1 MKMNKKALSIL
12 LAGATVASV
21 VVASTASASAYEAD
35 QFEEKFDELN
45 GATYGVIG
53 DFNSWGGDVA
63 LTDDDGDG
71 LYTATVSVPAEGS
84 TYKVRANSDWA
95 FSWGAANA
103 DGVTANSQDNC
114 SFTEDQYGKD
124 VTVYF
129 DTRTGKD
136 GVTTWYVGTEEPTVP
151 TPTPPESSQESSEE
165 SQVPEVPAGKY
176 AEAYKKAA
184 EQLGEE
190 NLPKYYFFD
199 NSESKWT
206 KVGAYWWTP
215 EENAAWPGQEAI
227 QIEGTDVWAVE
238 YNAETTKIIFNNL
251 VSDDDYTVDNPKAQ
265 TSDAKVDA
273 TVNAGNIYI
282 PNIES
287 KDVKED
293 GAAIT
298 YKEGNW
304 VVFDASG
311 EPSVVPEPSEEPST
325 PAPTTPTDNSKQ
337 PTTPSNAGKDGKNGV
352 NTGDSATPIALAA
365 VFAAAALTAVVL
377 TKKKV
382 SSK

>member
-1 MKMNKKALSIL
+1 MNKKALSIL
-12 LAGATVASV
+12 LAGATAASV
-21 VVASTASASAYEAD
+21 VVASAASASAVYED
-35 QFEEKFDELN
+35 FQLE

-63 LTDDDGDG
+63 LTDEDGDG

-84 TYKVRANSDWA
+84 SYKVRANGGWDY
-95 FSWGAANA
+95 SWGATNA

-114 SFTEDQYGKD
+114 KFDESVYGKD

-129 DTRTGKD
+129 DTRTGKS
-136 GVTTWYVGTEEPTVP
+136 GVDTWYVGTEEPAAP
-151 TPTPPESSQESSEE
+151 TPSESSQESSQESSEE
-165 SQVPEVPAGKY
+165 SSTPEVPAGKY
-176 AEAYKKAA
+176 AEAYKKAS

-190 NLPKYYFFD
+190 NLSKYYFFD
-199 NSESKWT
+199 NSESKWA

-215 EENAAWPGQEAI
+215 AENATWPGQEAI
-227 QIEGTDVWAVE
+227 QIEGTDVWAIE
-238 YNAETTKIIFNNL
+238 YNAEKTKIIFNNL
-251 VSDDDYTVDNPKAQ
+251 VSDDEYTVDNPKIQ
-265 TSDAKVDA
+265 TSDVKVDA
-273 TVNAGNIYI
+273 TANAGNIYI
-282 PNIES
+282 P
-287 KDVKED
+287 DVSSADAKED
-293 GAAIT
+293 GAAVT

-311 EPSVVPEPSEEPST
+311 EPSVVPEPSEEESSNSASADDSKTPST
-325 PAPTTPTDNSKQ
+325 P
-337 PTTPSNAGKDGKNGV
+337 SNDGKDGKKGV
-352 NTGDSATPIALAA
+352 ETGDSATPIALAA

>member
-21 VVASTASASAYEAD
+21 VVASTASASAVYED
-35 QFEEKFDELN
+35 FETE

-53 DFNSWGGDVA
+53 DFNTWEGDIA
-63 LTDDDGDG
+63 LTDEDGDG
-71 LYTATVSVPAEGS
+71 LYTATVSVPVPEEGAIS
-84 TYKVRANSDWA
+84 TYKVRANGGWDY
-95 FSWGAANA
+95 SWGATNA

-114 SFTEDQYGKD
+114 SFTEEQYGKD

-129 DTRTGKD
+129 DTRTGKS
-136 GVTTWYVGTEEPTVP
+136 GVDTWYVGTEEPEAP

-238 YNAETTKIIFNNL
+238 YNADTTKIIFNNL

-265 TSDAKVDA
+265 TTDVKVDA
-273 TVNAGNIYI
+273 TANAGNIYI

-287 KDVKED
+287 AEAKED

-311 EPSVVPEPSEEPST
+311 EPSVVPEPSEESSN

>member
-21 VVASTASASAYEAD
+21 VVASTASASAVYED
-35 QFEEKFDELN
+35 FETE

-53 DFNSWGGDVA
+53 DFNTWEGDVA
-63 LTDDDGDG
+63 LTDEDGDG
-71 LYTATVSVPAEGS
+71 LYTATVSVPVPEEGASS
-84 TYKVRANSDWA
+84 TYKVRANGGWDY
-95 FSWGAANA
+95 SWGAANA

-114 SFTEDQYGKD
+114 SFTEEQYGKD

-129 DTRTGKD
+129 DTRTGKGGID
-136 GVTTWYVGTEEPTVP
+136 TWYVGTEEPAAP
-151 TPTPPESSQESSEE
+151 APIPSEPSESSEE
-165 SQVPEVPAGKY
+165 PSVPEVPAGKY

-215 EENAAWPGQEAI
+215 EENATWPGQEAI
-227 QIEGTDVWAVE
+227 QIEGTDVWAVK

-251 VSDDDYTVDNPKAQ
+251 VPDKDAEGNVAYSPENPKAQ
-265 TSDAKVDA
+265 TTDVKVDA
-273 TVNAGNIYI
+273 TANAGNIYI

-287 KDVKED
+287 AEAKED

-311 EPSVVPEPSEEPST
+311 EASVVPEPSEEPSK
-325 PAPTTPTDNSKQ
+325 PAPAESKQ
-337 PTTPSNAGKDGKNGV
+337 PATPSNDGKDGKNGV
-352 NTGDSATPIALAA
+352 ETGDSATPIALAA

>member
-1 MKMNKKALSIL
+1 MNKKALSIL
-12 LAGATVASV
+12 LAGATAASV
-21 VVASTASASAYEAD
+21 VVASAASASAYEANE
-35 QFEEKFDELN
+35 FEEKFDELN
-45 GATYGVIG
+45 GATYGITG
-53 DFNSWGGDVA
+53 DLTGWGNTGTPDIA
-63 LTDDDGDG
+63 LTDEDGDG
-71 LYTATVSVPAEGS
+71 IYTATVSVPAEGS
-84 TYKVRANSDWA
+84 SYKVRANSDWA
-95 FSWGAANA
+95 FSWGATNSN
-103 DGVTANSQDNC
+103 GLTANSQDNC
-114 SFTEDQYGKD
+114 TFAEDQYGKD

-151 TPTPPESSQESSEE
+151 TPTPSESSQESSEE
-165 SQVPEVPAGKY
+165 SSTPDVPAGKY

-190 NLPKYYFFD
+190 NLSKYYFFD
-199 NSESKWT
+199 NSESKWE

-215 EENAAWPGQEAI
+215 AENAAWPGQEAI
-227 QIEGTDVWAVE
+227 QIEGTDVWAVQ
-238 YNAETTKIIFNNL
+238 YDAETTKIIFNNL
-251 VSDDDYTVDNPKAQ
+251 VSDDEYTVENPKIQ
-265 TSDAKVDA
+265 TSDVKVDA
-273 TVNAGNIYI
+273 TANAGNIYI
-282 PNIES
+282 P
-287 KDVKED
+287 DVSSADAKED
-293 GAAIT
+293 GAAVT

-311 EPSVVPEPSEEPST
+311 EPSVVPEPSEESSK
-325 PAPTTPTDNSKQ
+325 PAAPAEDSKK

-352 NTGDSATPIALAA
+352 ETGDSATPIALAA

>member
-1 MKMNKKALSIL
+1 MNKKALSIL
-12 LAGATVASV
+12 LAGATAASV
-21 VVASTASASAYEAD
+21 VVASAASASAVYED
-35 QFEEKFDELN
+35 FQLE

-63 LTDDDGDG
+63 LTDEDGDG

-84 TYKVRANSDWA
+84 TYKVRANGGWDY
-95 FSWGAANA
+95 SWGAANA
-103 DGVTANSQDNC
+103 DGFTANSQDNC
-114 SFTEDQYGKD
+114 SFTEEQYGKD

-129 DTRTGKD
+129 DTRTGKS
-136 GVTTWYVGTEEPTVP
+136 GVDTWYVGTEEPAAP
-151 TPTPPESSQESSEE
+151 TPSESSQESSQESSEE
-165 SQVPEVPAGKY
+165 SSTPEVPAGKY
-176 AEAYKKAA
+176 AEAYKKAS

-190 NLPKYYFFD
+190 NLSKYYFFD
-199 NSESKWT
+199 NSESKWA
-206 KVGAYWWTP
+206 KVGAYWWSP

-238 YNAETTKIIFNNL
+238 YNAETTRIIFNNL
-251 VSDDDYTVDNPKAQ
+251 VSDDEYTVDNPKIQ
-265 TSDAKVDA
+265 TSDVKVDA
-273 TVNAGNIYI
+273 TANAGNIYI
-282 PNIES
+282 P
-287 KDVKED
+287 DVSSADAKED
-293 GAAIT
+293 GAAVT

-311 EPSVVPEPSEEPST
+311 EPSVVPEPSEEPSSPAAST
-325 PAPTTPTDNSKQ
+325 PADNSKQ
-337 PTTPSNAGKDGKNGV
+337 PTTPSNAGKDGKKGV
-352 NTGDSATPIALAA
+352 DTGDSATPIALAA

>member
-21 VVASTASASAYEAD
+21 VVASTASASAVYED
-35 QFEEKFDELN
+35 FETE

-53 DFNSWGGDVA
+53 DFNTWEGDVA
-63 LTDDDGDG
+63 LTDEDGDG
-71 LYTATVSVPAEGS
+71 LYTATVSVPVPEEGAIS
-84 TYKVRANSDWA
+84 TFKVRANGGWDY
-95 FSWGAANA
+95 SWGAANA

-114 SFTEDQYGKD
+114 SFTEEQYGKD

-129 DTRTGKD
+129 DTRTGKG
-136 GVTTWYVGTEEPTVP
+136 GVDTWYVGTEEPAAP
-151 TPTPPESSQESSEE
+151 APIPSEPSESSEE
-165 SQVPEVPAGKY
+165 PSVPEVPAGKY

-265 TSDAKVDA
+265 TSDVKVDA
-273 TVNAGNIYI
+273 TANAGNIYI
-282 PNIES
+282 PNKES
-287 KDVKED
+287 ADVKED

-311 EPSVVPEPSEEPST
+311 EASVVPEPSEEPST
-325 PAPTTPTDNSKQ
+325 PASTPAESKQ
-337 PTTPSNAGKDGKNGV
+337 PATPSNDGKDGKNGV

>member
-1 MKMNKKALSIL
+1 MNKKALSIL
-12 LAGATVASV
+12 LAGATAASV
-21 VVASTASASAYEAD
+21 VVASAASASAVYED
-35 QFEEKFDELN
+35 FQLE

-63 LTDDDGDG
+63 LTDEDGDG

-84 TYKVRANSDWA
+84 TYKVRANGGWDY
-95 FSWGAANA
+95 SWGAANA
-103 DGVTANSQDNC
+103 DGFTANSQDNC
-114 SFTEDQYGKD
+114 SFTEEQYGKD

-129 DTRTGKD
+129 DTRTGKS
-136 GVTTWYVGTEEPTVP
+136 GVDTWYVGTEEPAAP
-151 TPTPPESSQESSEE
+151 TPSESSQESSEE
-165 SQVPEVPAGKY
+165 SSTPEVPAGKY
-176 AEAYKKAA
+176 AEAYKKAS

-190 NLPKYYFFD
+190 NLSKYYFFD
-199 NSESKWT
+199 NSESKWA
-206 KVGAYWWTP
+206 KVGAYWWSP

-251 VSDDDYTVDNPKAQ
+251 VSDDEYTVDNPKIQ
-265 TSDAKVDA
+265 TSDVKVDA
-273 TVNAGNIYI
+273 TANAGNIYI
-282 PNIES
+282 P
-287 KDVKED
+287 DVSSADAKED
-293 GAAIT
+293 GAAVT

-311 EPSVVPEPSEEPST
+311 EPSVVPEPSEEPSSPAAST
-325 PAPTTPTDNSKQ
+325 PADNSKQ
-337 PTTPSNAGKDGKNGV
+337 PTTPSNDGKDGKKGV
-352 NTGDSATPIALAA
+352 ETGDSATPIALAA

>member
-1 MKMNKKALSIL
+1 MNKKALSIL
-12 LAGATVASV
+12 LAGATAASV
-21 VVASTASASAYEAD
+21 VVASAASASAVYED
-35 QFEEKFDELN
+35 FQLE

-63 LTDDDGDG
+63 LTDEDGDG

-84 TYKVRANSDWA
+84 SYKVRANGGWDY
-95 FSWGAANA
+95 SWGATNA

-114 SFTEDQYGKD
+114 KFDESVYGKD

-129 DTRTGKD
+129 DTRTGKS
-136 GVTTWYVGTEEPTVP
+136 GVDTWYVGTEEPAAP
-151 TPTPPESSQESSEE
+151 TPSESSQESSQESSEE
-165 SQVPEVPAGKY
+165 SSTPEVPAGKY
-176 AEAYKKAA
+176 AEAYKKAS

-190 NLPKYYFFD
+190 NLSKYYFFD
-199 NSESKWT
+199 NSESKWA

-215 EENAAWPGQEAI
+215 AENATWPGQEAI
-227 QIEGTDVWAVE
+227 QIEGTDVWAIE
-238 YNAETTKIIFNNL
+238 YNAETTKIIFNNF
-251 VSDDDYTVDNPKAQ
+251 VSDDEYTVDNPKIQ
-265 TSDAKVDA
+265 TSDVKVDA
-273 TVNAGNIYI
+273 TANAGNIYI
-282 PNIES
+282 P
-287 KDVKED
+287 DVSSADAKEN
-293 GAAIT
+293 GAYVT

-311 EPSVVPEPSEEPST
+311 EPSVVPEPSEEESSNSAPADDSKTPST
-325 PAPTTPTDNSKQ
+325 P
-337 PTTPSNAGKDGKNGV
+337 SNDGKDGKKGV
-352 NTGDSATPIALAA
+352 ETGDSATPIALAA

>member
-1 MKMNKKALSIL
+1 MNKKALSIL
-12 LAGATVASV
+12 LAGATAASV
-21 VVASTASASAYEAD
+21 VVASAASASAVYED
-35 QFEEKFDELN
+35 FQLE

-63 LTDDDGDG
+63 LTDEDGDG

-84 TYKVRANSDWA
+84 SYKVRANGGWDY
-95 FSWGAANA
+95 SWGATNA

-114 SFTEDQYGKD
+114 KFDESVYGKD

-129 DTRTGKD
+129 DTRTGKS
-136 GVTTWYVGTEEPTVP
+136 GVDTWYVGTEEPAAP
-151 TPTPPESSQESSEE
+151 TPSESSQESSQESSEE
-165 SQVPEVPAGKY
+165 SSTPEVPAGKY
-176 AEAYKKAA
+176 AEAYKKAS

-190 NLPKYYFFD
+190 NLSKYYFFD
-199 NSESKWT
+199 NSESKWA

-215 EENAAWPGQEAI
+215 AENATWPGQEAI
-227 QIEGTDVWAVE
+227 QIEGTDVWAIE

-251 VSDDDYTVDNPKAQ
+251 VSDDEYTVDNPKIQ
-265 TSDAKVDA
+265 TSDVKVDA
-273 TVNAGNIYI
+273 TANAGNIYI
-282 PNIES
+282 P
-287 KDVKED
+287 DVSSADAKED
-293 GAAIT
+293 GAAVT

-311 EPSVVPEPSEEPST
+311 EPSVVPEPSEEESSNSASADDSKTPST
-325 PAPTTPTDNSKQ
+325 P
-337 PTTPSNAGKDGKNGV
+337 SNDGKDGKKGV
-352 NTGDSATPIALAA
+352 ETGDSATPIALAA

>member
-1 MKMNKKALSIL
+1 MNKKALSIL
-12 LAGATVASV
+12 LAGATAASV
-21 VVASTASASAYEAD
+21 VVASAASASAVYED
-35 QFEEKFDELN
+35 FQLE

-63 LTDDDGDG
+63 LTDEDGDG

-84 TYKVRANSDWA
+84 TYKVRANGGWDY
-95 FSWGAANA
+95 SWGAANA
-103 DGVTANSQDNC
+103 DGFTANSQDNC
-114 SFTEDQYGKD
+114 SFTEEQYGKD

-129 DTRTGKD
+129 DTRTGKS
-136 GVTTWYVGTEEPTVP
+136 GVDTWYVGTEEPAAP
-151 TPTPPESSQESSEE
+151 TPSESSQESSQESSEE
-165 SQVPEVPAGKY
+165 SSTPEVPAGKY
-176 AEAYKKAA
+176 AEAYKKAS

-190 NLPKYYFFD
+190 NLSKYYFFD
-199 NSESKWT
+199 NSESKWA
-206 KVGAYWWTP
+206 KVGAYWWSP

-251 VSDDDYTVDNPKAQ
+251 VSDDEYTVDNPKIQ
-265 TSDAKVDA
+265 TSDVKVDA
-273 TVNAGNIYI
+273 TANAGNIYI
-282 PNIES
+282 P
-287 KDVKED
+287 DVSSADAKED
-293 GAAIT
+293 GAAVT

-311 EPSVVPEPSEEPST
+311 EPSVVPEPSEEPSSPAAST
-325 PAPTTPTDNSKQ
+325 PADNSKQ
-337 PTTPSNAGKDGKNGV
+337 PTTPSNDGKDGKKGV
-352 NTGDSATPIALAA
+352 ETGDSATPIALAA

>member
-1 MKMNKKALSIL
+1 MNKKALSIL
-12 LAGATVASV
+12 LAGATAASV
-21 VVASTASASAYEAD
+21 VVASAASASAVYED
-35 QFEEKFDELN
+35 FQLE

-63 LTDDDGDG
+63 LTDEDGDG

-84 TYKVRANSDWA
+84 SYKVRANGGWDY
-95 FSWGAANA
+95 SWGATNA

-114 SFTEDQYGKD
+114 KFDESVYGKD

-129 DTRTGKD
+129 DTRTGKS
-136 GVTTWYVGTEEPTVP
+136 GVDTWYVGTEEPAAP
-151 TPTPPESSQESSEE
+151 TPSESSQESSQESSEE
-165 SQVPEVPAGKY
+165 SSTPEVPAGKY
-176 AEAYKKAA
+176 AEAYKKAS

-190 NLPKYYFFD
+190 NLSKYYFFD
-199 NSESKWT
+199 NSESKWA

-215 EENAAWPGQEAI
+215 AENATWPGQEAI
-227 QIEGTDVWAVE
+227 QIEGTDVWAIE
-238 YNAETTKIIFNNL
+238 YNAETTKIIFNNF
-251 VSDDDYTVDNPKAQ
+251 VSDDEYTVDNPKIQ
-265 TSDAKVDA
+265 TSDVKVDA
-273 TVNAGNIYI
+273 TANAGNIYI
-282 PNIES
+282 P
-287 KDVKED
+287 DVSSADAKED
-293 GAAIT
+293 GAAVT

-311 EPSVVPEPSEEPST
+311 EPSVVPEPSEEESSNSAPADDSKTPST
-325 PAPTTPTDNSKQ
+325 P
-337 PTTPSNAGKDGKNGV
+337 SNDGKDGKKGV
-352 NTGDSATPIALAA
+352 ETGDSATPIALAA

>member
-1 MKMNKKALSIL
+1 MNKKALSIL
-12 LAGATVASV
+12 LAGATAVSV
-21 VVASTASASAYEAD
+21 VVASAASASAVYED
-35 QFEEKFDELN
+35 FQLE

-63 LTDDDGDG
+63 LTDEDGDG

-84 TYKVRANSDWA
+84 TYKVRANGGWDY
-95 FSWGAANA
+95 SWGAANA
-103 DGVTANSQDNC
+103 DGFTANSQDNC
-114 SFTEDQYGKD
+114 SFTEEQYGKD

-129 DTRTGKD
+129 DTRTGKS
-136 GVTTWYVGTEEPTVP
+136 GVDTWYVGTEEPAAP
-151 TPTPPESSQESSEE
+151 TPSESSQESSQESSEE
-165 SQVPEVPAGKY
+165 SSTPEVPAGKY
-176 AEAYKKAA
+176 AEAYKKAS

-190 NLPKYYFFD
+190 NLSKYYFFD
-199 NSESKWT
+199 NSESKWA
-206 KVGAYWWTP
+206 KVGAYWWSP

-251 VSDDDYTVDNPKAQ
+251 VSDDEYTVDNPKIQ
-265 TSDAKVDA
+265 TSDVKVDA
-273 TVNAGNIYI
+273 TANAGNIYI
-282 PNIES
+282 P
-287 KDVKED
+287 DVSSADAKED
-293 GAAIT
+293 GAAVT

-311 EPSVVPEPSEEPST
+311 EPSVVPEPSEEPSSPAAST
-325 PAPTTPTDNSKQ
+325 PADNSKQ
-337 PTTPSNAGKDGKNGV
+337 PTTPSNDGKDGKKGV
-352 NTGDSATPIALAA
+352 ETGDSATPIALAA

>member
-1 MKMNKKALSIL
+1 MNKKALSIL
-12 LAGATVASV
+12 LAGATAASV
-21 VVASTASASAYEAD
+21 VVASAASASAVYED
-35 QFEEKFDELN
+35 FQLE
-45 GATYGVIG
+45 GATYGVVG

-63 LTDDDGDG
+63 LTDVALTDEDGDG

-84 TYKVRANSDWA
+84 SYKVRANGGWDY
-95 FSWGAANA
+95 SWGATNA

-114 SFTEDQYGKD
+114 KFDESVYGKD

-129 DTRTGKD
+129 DTRTGKS
-136 GVTTWYVGTEEPTVP
+136 GVDTWYVGTEEPAAP
-151 TPTPPESSQESSEE
+151 TPSESSQESSQESSEE
-165 SQVPEVPAGKY
+165 SSTPEVPAGKY
-176 AEAYKKAA
+176 AEAYKKAS

-190 NLPKYYFFD
+190 NLSKYYFFD
-199 NSESKWT
+199 NSESKWA

-215 EENAAWPGQEAI
+215 AENATWPGQEAI
-227 QIEGTDVWAVE
+227 QIEGTDVWAIE

-251 VSDDDYTVDNPKAQ
+251 VSDDEYTVDNPKIQ
-265 TSDAKVDA
+265 TSDVKVDA
-273 TVNAGNIYI
+273 TANAGNIYI
-282 PNIES
+282 P
-287 KDVKED
+287 DVSSADAKED
-293 GAAIT
+293 GAAVT

-311 EPSVVPEPSEEPST
+311 EPSVLPEPSEEESSNSASADDSKTPST
-325 PAPTTPTDNSKQ
+325 P
-337 PTTPSNAGKDGKNGV
+337 SNDGKDGKKGV
-352 NTGDSATPIALAA
+352 ETGDSATPIALAA

>member
-1 MKMNKKALSIL
+1 MNKKALSIL
-12 LAGATVASV
+12 LAGATAASV
-21 VVASTASASAYEAD
+21 VVASAASASAVYED
-35 QFEEKFDELN
+35 FQLE

-63 LTDDDGDG
+63 LTDEDGDG

-84 TYKVRANSDWA
+84 SYKVRANGGWDY
-95 FSWGAANA
+95 SWGATNA

-114 SFTEDQYGKD
+114 KFDESVYGKD

-129 DTRTGKD
+129 DTRTGKS
-136 GVTTWYVGTEEPTVP
+136 GVDTWYVGTEEPAAP
-151 TPTPPESSQESSEE
+151 TPSESSQESSQESSEE
-165 SQVPEVPAGKY
+165 SSTPEVPAGKY
-176 AEAYKKAA
+176 AEAYKKAS

-190 NLPKYYFFD
+190 NLSKYYFFD
-199 NSESKWT
+199 NSESKWA

-215 EENAAWPGQEAI
+215 AENATWPGQEAI
-227 QIEGTDVWAVE
+227 QIEGTDVWAIE

-251 VSDDDYTVDNPKAQ
+251 VSDDEYTVDNPKIQ
-265 TSDAKVDA
+265 TSDVKVDA
-273 TVNAGNIYI
+273 TANAGNIYI
-282 PNIES
+282 P
-287 KDVKED
+287 DVSSADAKED
-293 GAAIT
+293 GAAVT

-311 EPSVVPEPSEEPST
+311 EPSVVPEPSEEPSSPAAST
-325 PAPTTPTDNSKQ
+325 PADNSKQ
-337 PTTPSNAGKDGKNGV
+337 PTTPSNDGKDGKKGV
-352 NTGDSATPIALAA
+352 ETGDSATPIALAA

>member
-21 VVASTASASAYEAD
+21 VVASTASASAVYED
-35 QFEEKFDELN
+35 FETE

-53 DFNSWGGDVA
+53 DFNTWEGDVA
-63 LTDDDGDG
+63 LTDEDGDG
-71 LYTATVSVPAEGS
+71 LYTATVSVPVPEEGAIS
-84 TYKVRANSDWA
+84 TFKVRANGGWDY
-95 FSWGAANA
+95 SWGAANA
-103 DGVTANSQDNC
+103 DGFTANSQDNC
-114 SFTEDQYGKD
+114 SFTEEQYGKD

-129 DTRTGKD
+129 DTRTGKG
-136 GVTTWYVGTEEPTVP
+136 GVDTWYVGTEEPAAP
-151 TPTPPESSQESSEE
+151 APIPSEPSESSEE
-165 SQVPEVPAGKY
+165 PSVPEVPAGKY

-265 TSDAKVDA
+265 TSDVKVDA
-273 TVNAGNIYI
+273 TANAGNIYI
-282 PNIES
+282 PNKES
-287 KDVKED
+287 ADVKED

-311 EPSVVPEPSEEPST
+311 EASVVPEPSEEPST
-325 PAPTTPTDNSKQ
+325 PASTPAESKQ
-337 PTTPSNAGKDGKNGV
+337 PATPSNDGKDGKNGV

>member
-1 MKMNKKALSIL
+1 MNKKALSIL
-12 LAGATVASV
+12 LAGATAASV
-21 VVASTASASAYEAD
+21 VVASAASASAVYED
-35 QFEEKFDELN
+35 FQLE

-63 LTDDDGDG
+63 LTDVALTDEDGDG

-84 TYKVRANSDWA
+84 SYKVRANGGWDY
-95 FSWGAANA
+95 SWGATNA

-114 SFTEDQYGKD
+114 KFDESVYGKD

-129 DTRTGKD
+129 DTRTGKS
-136 GVTTWYVGTEEPTVP
+136 GVDTWYVGTEEPAAP
-151 TPTPPESSQESSEE
+151 TPSESSQESSQESSEE
-165 SQVPEVPAGKY
+165 SSTPEVPAGKY
-176 AEAYKKAA
+176 AEAYKKAS

-190 NLPKYYFFD
+190 NLSKYYFFD
-199 NSESKWT
+199 NSESKWA

-215 EENAAWPGQEAI
+215 AENATWPGQEAI
-227 QIEGTDVWAVE
+227 QIEGTDVWAIE

-251 VSDDDYTVDNPKAQ
+251 VSDDEYTVDNPKIQ
-265 TSDAKVDA
+265 TSDVKVDA
-273 TVNAGNIYI
+273 TANAGNIYI
-282 PNIES
+282 P
-287 KDVKED
+287 DVSSADAKED
-293 GAAIT
+293 GAAVT

-311 EPSVVPEPSEEPST
+311 EPSVVPEPSEEESSNSASADDSKTPST
-325 PAPTTPTDNSKQ
+325 P
-337 PTTPSNAGKDGKNGV
+337 SNDGKDGKKGV
-352 NTGDSATPIALAA
+352 ETGDSATPIALAA

>member
-1 MKMNKKALSIL
+1 MNKKALSIL
-12 LAGATVASV
+12 LAGATAASI
-21 VVASTASASAYEAD
+21 VVASAASASAVYED
-35 QFEEKFDELN
+35 FQLE

-63 LTDDDGDG
+63 LTDVALTDEDGDG

-84 TYKVRANSDWA
+84 SYKVRANGVWDY
-95 FSWGAANA
+95 SWGATNA

-114 SFTEDQYGKD
+114 KFDESVYGKD

-129 DTRTGKD
+129 DTRTGKS
-136 GVTTWYVGTEEPTVP
+136 GVDTWYVGTEEPAAP
-151 TPTPPESSQESSEE
+151 TPSESSQESSQESSEE
-165 SQVPEVPAGKY
+165 SSTPEVPAGKY
-176 AEAYKKAA
+176 AEAYKKAS

-190 NLPKYYFFD
+190 NLSKYYFFD
-199 NSESKWT
+199 NSESKWA

-215 EENAAWPGQEAI
+215 AENATWPGQEAI
-227 QIEGTDVWAVE
+227 QIEGTDVWAIE

-251 VSDDDYTVDNPKAQ
+251 VSDDEYTVDNPKIQ
-265 TSDAKVDA
+265 TSDVKVDA
-273 TVNAGNIYI
+273 TANAGNIYI
-282 PNIES
+282 P
-287 KDVKED
+287 DVSSADAKED
-293 GAAIT
+293 GAAVT

-311 EPSVVPEPSEEPST
+311 EPSVVPEPSEEESSNSASADDSKTPST
-325 PAPTTPTDNSKQ
+325 P
-337 PTTPSNAGKDGKNGV
+337 SNDGKDGKKGV
-352 NTGDSATPIALAA
+352 ETGDSATPIALAA

>member
-21 VVASTASASAYEAD
+21 VVASTASASATYED
-35 QFEEKFDELN
+35 FETE

-53 DFNSWGGDVA
+53 DFNTWEGDVA
-63 LTDDDGDG
+63 LTDEDGDG
-71 LYTATVSVPAEGS
+71 LYTATVSVPVPEEGAIS
-84 TYKVRANSDWA
+84 TFKVRANGGWDY
-95 FSWGAANA
+95 SWGAANA
-103 DGVTANSQDNC
+103 DGFTANSQDNC
-114 SFTEDQYGKD
+114 SFTEEQYGKD

-129 DTRTGKD
+129 DTRTGKGGID
-136 GVTTWYVGTEEPTVP
+136 TWYVGTEEPAAP
-151 TPTPPESSQESSEE
+151 APIPSEPSESSEE
-165 SQVPEVPAGKY
+165 PSVPEVPAGKY

-199 NSESKWT
+199 NSESKWA

-215 EENAAWPGQEAI
+215 EENAAWPGQEVI

-265 TSDAKVDA
+265 TSDVKVDA
-273 TVNAGNIYI
+273 TANAGNIYI

-287 KDVKED
+287 ADVKED

-311 EPSVVPEPSEEPST
+311 EASVVPEPSEEPST
-325 PAPTTPTDNSKQ
+325 PASTPAESKQ
-337 PTTPSNAGKDGKNGV
+337 PATPSNDGKDGKNGV

>member
-21 VVASTASASAYEAD
+21 VVASTASASAVYED
-35 QFEEKFDELN
+35 FETE

-53 DFNSWGGDVA
+53 DFNTWEGDVA
-63 LTDDDGDG
+63 LTDEDGDG
-71 LYTATVSVPAEGS
+71 LYTATVSVPVPEEGAIS
-84 TYKVRANSDWA
+84 TYKVRANGGWDY
-95 FSWGAANA
+95 SWGATNA

-114 SFTEDQYGKD
+114 SFTEEQYGKD

-129 DTRTGKD
+129 DTRTGKS
-136 GVTTWYVGTEEPTVP
+136 GVDTWYVGTEEPEAP
-151 TPTPPESSQESSEE
+151 APIPSEPSQESSEE
-165 SQVPEVPAGKY
+165 PSVPEVPAGKY

-251 VSDDDYTVDNPKAQ
+251 VSDDEYTVDNPKAQ
-265 TSDAKVDA
+265 TTDVKVDA
-273 TVNAGNIYI
+273 TANAGNIYI

-287 KDVKED
+287 AEAKED
-293 GAAIT
+293 GAAVT

-337 PTTPSNAGKDGKNGV
+337 PATPSNAGKDGKNGV

>member
-21 VVASTASASAYEAD
+21 VVASTASASAVYED
-35 QFEEKFDELN
+35 FETE

-53 DFNSWGGDVA
+53 DFNTWEGDVA
-63 LTDDDGDG
+63 LTDEDGDG
-71 LYTATVSVPAEGS
+71 LYTATVSVPVPEEGAIS
-84 TYKVRANSDWA
+84 TFKVRANGGWDY
-95 FSWGAANA
+95 SWGAANA
-103 DGVTANSQDNC
+103 DGFTANSQDNC
-114 SFTEDQYGKD
+114 SFTEEQYGKD

-129 DTRTGKD
+129 DTRTGKG
-136 GVTTWYVGTEEPTVP
+136 GVDTWYVGTEEPAAP
-151 TPTPPESSQESSEE
+151 APIPSEPSESSEE
-165 SQVPEVPAGKY
+165 PSVPEVPAGKY

-251 VSDDDYTVDNPKAQ
+251 VSDDEYTVDNPKAQ
-265 TSDAKVDA
+265 TTDVKVDA
-273 TVNAGNIYI
+273 AANAGNIYI

-287 KDVKED
+287 AEAKED
-293 GAAIT
+293 GAAVT

>member
-1 MKMNKKALSIL
+1 MNKKALSIL
-12 LAGATVASV
+12 LAGATAASV
-21 VVASTASASAYEAD
+21 VVASAASASAVYED
-35 QFEEKFDELN
+35 FQLE

-63 LTDDDGDG
+63 LTDVALTDEDGDG

-84 TYKVRANSDWA
+84 SYKVRANGGWDY
-95 FSWGAANA
+95 SWGATNA

-114 SFTEDQYGKD
+114 KFDESVYGKD

-129 DTRTGKD
+129 DTRTGKS
-136 GVTTWYVGTEEPTVP
+136 GVDTWYVGTEEPAAP
-151 TPTPPESSQESSEE
+151 TPSESSQESSQESSEE
-165 SQVPEVPAGKY
+165 SSTPEVPAGKY
-176 AEAYKKAA
+176 AEAYKKAS

-190 NLPKYYFFD
+190 NLSKYYFFD
-199 NSESKWT
+199 NSESKWA

-215 EENAAWPGQEAI
+215 AENATWPGQEAI
-227 QIEGTDVWAVE
+227 QIEGTDVWAIE

-251 VSDDDYTVDNPKAQ
+251 VSDDEYTVDNPKIQ
-265 TSDAKVDA
+265 TSDVKVDA
-273 TVNAGNIYI
+273 TANAGNIYI
-282 PNIES
+282 P
-287 KDVKED
+287 DVSSADAKED
-293 GAAIT
+293 GAAVT

-311 EPSVVPEPSEEPST
+311 EPSVVPEPSEEESSNSASADDSKTPST
-325 PAPTTPTDNSKQ
+325 P
-337 PTTPSNAGKDGKNGV
+337 SNDGKDGKKGV
-352 NTGDSATPIALAA
+352 ETGDSATPIALAA
-365 VFAAAALTAVVL
+365 VFAAAARTAVVL

>member
-1 MKMNKKALSIL
+1 MNKKALSIL
-12 LAGATVASV
+12 LAGATAASV
-21 VVASTASASAYEAD
+21 VVASAASASAYEAD

-45 GATYGVIG
+45 GATYSVIG
-53 DFNSWGGDVA
+53 DFNSWSGDVA
-63 LTDDDGDG
+63 LTDADGDG

-84 TYKVRANSDWA
+84 SYKVRANSDWA
-95 FSWGAANA
+95 FSWGATNA
-103 DGVTANSQDNC
+103 DGLTANSQDNC
-114 SFTEDQYGKD
+114 KFDESVYGKD

-136 GVTTWYVGTEEPTVP
+136 GVTTWYVGTEEPEAP
-151 TPTPPESSQESSEE
+151 TPTPSESSQESSEE
-165 SQVPEVPAGKY
+165 SSTPEVPAGKY
-176 AEAYKKAA
+176 AEAYKKAS

-190 NLPKYYFFD
+190 NLSKYYFFD
-199 NSESKWT
+199 NSESKWA

-215 EENAAWPGQEAI
+215 AENAAWPGQEAI
-227 QIEGTDVWAVE
+227 QIEGTDVWAIE

-251 VSDDDYTVDNPKAQ
+251 VSDDEYTVDNPKIQ
-265 TSDAKVDA
+265 TSDVKVDA
-273 TVNAGNIYI
+273 AANAGNIYI
-282 PNIES
+282 P
-287 KDVKED
+287 DVASADAKED
-293 GAAIT
+293 GAAVT

-311 EPSVVPEPSEEPST
+311 EPSVVPEPSEESSN
-325 PAPTTPTDNSKQ
+325 PAPTPADNSKQ
-337 PTTPSNAGKDGKNGV
+337 PTTPSNDGKDGKKGV
-352 NTGDSATPIALAA
+352 ETGDSATPIALAA

>member
-21 VVASTASASAYEAD
+21 VVASTASASAVYED
-35 QFEEKFDELN
+35 FETE

-53 DFNSWGGDVA
+53 DFNTWEGDVA
-63 LTDDDGDG
+63 LTDEDGDG
-71 LYTATVSVPAEGS
+71 LYTATVSVPVPEEGAIS
-84 TYKVRANSDWA
+84 TYKVRANGGWDY
-95 FSWGAANA
+95 SWGAANA
-103 DGVTANSQDNC
+103 DGFTANSQDNC
-114 SFTEDQYGKD
+114 SFTEEQYGKD

-129 DTRTGKD
+129 DTRTGKG
-136 GVTTWYVGTEEPTVP
+136 GVDTWYVGTEEPAAP
-151 TPTPPESSQESSEE
+151 APIPSEPSQESSEE
-165 SQVPEVPAGKY
+165 PSVPEVPAGKY

-215 EENAAWPGQEAI
+215 EENAAWPGQEVI

-265 TSDAKVDA
+265 TSDVKVDA
-273 TVNAGNIYI
+273 TANAGNIYI

-287 KDVKED
+287 ADVKED

-311 EPSVVPEPSEEPST
+311 EASVVPEPSEEPST
-325 PAPTTPTDNSKQ
+325 PASTPAESKQ
-337 PTTPSNAGKDGKNGV
+337 PATPSNDGKDGKNGV

>member
-1 MKMNKKALSIL
+1 MNKKALSIL
-12 LAGATVASV
+12 LAGATAASV
-21 VVASTASASAYEAD
+21 VVASAASASAVYED
-35 QFEEKFDELN
+35 FQLE

-63 LTDDDGDG
+63 LTDEDGDG

-84 TYKVRANSDWA
+84 SYKVRANGGWDY
-95 FSWGAANA
+95 SWGATNA

-114 SFTEDQYGKD
+114 KFDESVYGKD

-129 DTRTGKD
+129 DTRTGKS
-136 GVTTWYVGTEEPTVP
+136 GVDTWYVGTEEPAAP
-151 TPTPPESSQESSEE
+151 TPSESSQESSQESSEE
-165 SQVPEVPAGKY
+165 SSTPEVPAGKY
-176 AEAYKKAA
+176 AEAYKKAS

-190 NLPKYYFFD
+190 NLSKYYFFD
-199 NSESKWT
+199 NSESKWA

-215 EENAAWPGQEAI
+215 AENATWPGQEAI
-227 QIEGTDVWAVE
+227 QIEGTDVWAIE

-251 VSDDDYTVDNPKAQ
+251 VSDDEYTVDNPKIQ
-265 TSDAKVDA
+265 TSDVKVDA
-273 TVNAGNIYI
+273 TANAGNIYI
-282 PNIES
+282 P
-287 KDVKED
+287 DVSSADAKEN
-293 GAAIT
+293 GAAVT

-311 EPSVVPEPSEEPST
+311 EPSVVPEPSEEESSNSAPADDSKTPST
-325 PAPTTPTDNSKQ
+325 P
-337 PTTPSNAGKDGKNGV
+337 SNDGKDGKKGV
-352 NTGDSATPIALAA
+352 ETGDSATPIALAA

>member
-1 MKMNKKALSIL
+1 MNKKALSIL
-12 LAGATVASV
+12 LAGATAASV
-21 VVASTASASAYEAD
+21 VVASAASASAVYED
-35 QFEEKFDELN
+35 FQLE
-45 GATYGVIG
+45 GATYGVVG

-63 LTDDDGDG
+63 LTDVALTDEDGDG

-84 TYKVRANSDWA
+84 SYKVRANGGWDY
-95 FSWGAANA
+95 SWGATNA

-114 SFTEDQYGKD
+114 KFDESVYGKD

-129 DTRTGKD
+129 DTRTGKS
-136 GVTTWYVGTEEPTVP
+136 GVDTWYVGTEEPAAP
-151 TPTPPESSQESSEE
+151 TPSESSQESSQESSEE
-165 SQVPEVPAGKY
+165 SSTPEVPAGKY
-176 AEAYKKAA
+176 AEAYKKAS

-190 NLPKYYFFD
+190 NLSKYYFFD
-199 NSESKWT
+199 NSESKWA

-215 EENAAWPGQEAI
+215 AENATWPGQEAI
-227 QIEGTDVWAVE
+227 QIEGTDVWAIE

-251 VSDDDYTVDNPKAQ
+251 VSDDEYTVDNPKIQ
-265 TSDAKVDA
+265 TSDVKVDA
-273 TVNAGNIYI
+273 TANAGNIYI
-282 PNIES
+282 P
-287 KDVKED
+287 DVSSADAKED
-293 GAAIT
+293 GAAVT

-311 EPSVVPEPSEEPST
+311 EPSVVPEPSEEESSNSASADDSKTPST
-325 PAPTTPTDNSKQ
+325 P
-337 PTTPSNAGKDGKNGV
+337 SNDGKDGKKGV
-352 NTGDSATPIALAA
+352 ETGDSATPIALAA

>member
-1 MKMNKKALSIL
+1 MNKKALSIL
-12 LAGATVASV
+12 LAGATAASV
-21 VVASTASASAYEAD
+21 VVASAASASAVYED
-35 QFEEKFDELN
+35 FQLE

-63 LTDDDGDG
+63 LTDEDGDG

-84 TYKVRANSDWA
+84 SYKVRANGGWDY
-95 FSWGAANA
+95 SWGATNA

-114 SFTEDQYGKD
+114 KFDESVYGKD

-129 DTRTGKD
+129 DTRTGKS
-136 GVTTWYVGTEEPTVP
+136 GVDTWYVGTEEPAAP
-151 TPTPPESSQESSEE
+151 TPSESSQESSEE
-165 SQVPEVPAGKY
+165 SSTPEVPAGKY
-176 AEAYKKAA
+176 AEAYKKAS

-190 NLPKYYFFD
+190 NLSKYYFFD
-199 NSESKWT
+199 NSESKWA

-215 EENAAWPGQEAI
+215 AENATWPGQEAI
-227 QIEGTDVWAVE
+227 QIEGTDVWAIE

-251 VSDDDYTVDNPKAQ
+251 VSDDEYTVDNPKIQ
-265 TSDAKVDA
+265 TSDVKVDA
-273 TVNAGNIYI
+273 TANAGNIYI
-282 PNIES
+282 P
-287 KDVKED
+287 DVSSADAKED
-293 GAAIT
+293 GAAVT

-311 EPSVVPEPSEEPST
+311 EPSVVPEPSEEESSNSASADDSKTPST
-325 PAPTTPTDNSKQ
+325 P
-337 PTTPSNAGKDGKNGV
+337 SNDGKDGKKGV
-352 NTGDSATPIALAA
+352 ETGDSATPIALAA